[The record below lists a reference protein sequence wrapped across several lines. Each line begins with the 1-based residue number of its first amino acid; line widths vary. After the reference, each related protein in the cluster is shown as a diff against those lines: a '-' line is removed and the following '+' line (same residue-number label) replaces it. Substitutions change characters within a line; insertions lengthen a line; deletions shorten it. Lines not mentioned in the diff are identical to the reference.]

1 MASTEINSLT
11 EKETP
16 ELTDSIVLQQVN
28 GEGFRTTFASIFKNA
43 KVTDIKTANYSAV
56 ATDIIRYDPSGGS
69 FTIEMPPTPNINDS
83 VTVKNVTNNTTAI
96 TVDGNGNNIQRTG
109 IYALVSSFSLQS
121 RGDSYTWFYTGS
133 EWITIV
139 DAKAGLISFSAINQV
154 YEEDAD
160 STLTNVTGVRDFL
173 KLEILEGYLI
183 GDHAEF
189 KIELPIVIGTGGNS
203 EILLELIY
211 NFGGASEFVV
221 ATETTRVGNSTISIN
236 TLVTGTVTVT
246 RPESTIG
253 LYATLVSGTITVD
266 GTGTLS
272 NFMQAAKITQFSF
285 RAYPNIT

>member
-16 ELTDSIVLQQVN
+16 DLTDSIVLQQEN

-56 ATDIIRYDPSGGS
+56 ATDIVRYDPSGGS

-83 VTVKNVTNNTTAI
+83 VTVKNVTNNTTVI
-96 TVDGNGNNIQRTG
+96 TIDGNGNDIQRTG

-139 DAKAGLISFSAINQV
+139 DAKAGLISFSAVNQV
-154 YEEDAD
+154 YEEDFD
-160 STLTNVTGVRDFL
+160 STVTVVTGVRDFL
-173 KLEILEGYLI
+173 KLEVLEGYII
-183 GDHAEF
+183 GDHVEI
-189 KIELPIVIGTGGNS
+189 KVELPIVIGTTGSS
-203 EILLELIY
+203 EVLLELIY
-211 NFGGASEFVV
+211 NFGGITEFVV
-221 ATETTRVGNSTISIN
+221 ASETTRVGNNTTSIN
-236 TLVTGTVTVT
+236 TLITGAVTVT
-246 RPESTIG
+246 RPEETIG
-253 LYATLVSGTITVD
+253 LYATLISGGITVD

-272 NFMQAAKITQFSF
+272 NFMQVSKITQFSF